1 MKPVKKKR
9 TSFSIIIPF
18 IIIAV
23 VFALL
28 VWKKYRASIP
38 QPQAPQVQQ
47 PAVAQSAILF
57 FVDESSRL
65 GREAREIEPCTD
77 TSECL
82 EDILEELFSG
92 PVGDLNDA
100 LPEGALLNSVLIEG
114 DKVTVDVNS
123 NFVSEMPTGS
133 SAEMMAVYS
142 VVNTVCINFP
152 QIKMVKLNVD
162 GDSKVVLKHLDLTDP
177 IPADFSLEQKPE
189 LKAEKAV
196 VPKKQ

>member
-1 MKPVKKKR
+1 MKSVKKKR

-38 QPQAPQVQQ
+38 QPQVPQVQQ

-57 FVDESSRL
+57 FVDEGSRL

-123 NFVSEMPTGS
+123 NFVSEMLTGS

-162 GDSKVVLKHLDLTDP
+162 GDSKVVLRHLDLTDP
-177 IPADFSLEQKPE
+177 MPADFSLEQKPE

>member
-1 MKPVKKKR
+1 MKPVKKKQ

-18 IIIAV
+18 VIIAL

-28 VWKKYRASIP
+28 VWKKYRASLP
-38 QPQAPQVQQ
+38 QSEVPQVQQ
-47 PAVAQSAILF
+47 PAATQSATLF
-57 FVDESSRL
+57 FVADGSRL
-65 GREAREIEPCTD
+65 GREAREIEPCSD
-77 TSECL
+77 KSECL
-82 EDILEELFSG
+82 RDILEELFSG

-123 NFVSEMPTGS
+123 NFVSEMPAGS

-142 VVNTVCINFP
+142 IVNTVCANFP
-152 QIKMVKLNVD
+152 QIKAVKLNVE
-162 GDSKVVLKHLDLTDP
+162 GEGKVVLKHLDLSDP
-177 IPADFSLEQKPE
+177 IPADFTLEQKME
-189 LKAEKAV
+189 LKPEKNS

>member
-9 TSFSIIIPF
+9 TTFSIIIPF
-18 IIIAV
+18 IIIAL

-28 VWKKYRASIP
+28 VWKKYRASLP
-38 QPQAPQVQQ
+38 QPQVPQVQQ

-57 FVDESSRL
+57 FVADGSRL
-65 GREAREIEPCTD
+65 GREAREIEPCKD
-77 TSECL
+77 TSECIR
-82 EDILEELFSG
+82 DILEELFSG

-123 NFVSEMPTGS
+123 NFVSEMPSGS

-142 VVNTVCINFP
+142 IVNTVCVNFP
-152 QIKMVKLNVD
+152 QIKNVKLNID
-162 GDSKVVLKHLDLTDP
+162 GESKVALKHLDLADP
-177 IPADFSLEQKPE
+177 IPADYSLEQKPE
-189 LKAEKAV
+189 LKPEKTV

>member
-9 TSFSIIIPF
+9 ASFSIIIPF
-18 IIIAV
+18 ILIAL

-28 VWKKYRASIP
+28 VWKKYRAS
-38 QPQAPQVQQ
+38 QPQVTHVQQ
-47 PAVAQSAILF
+47 PAVAQSATLF
-57 FVDESSRL
+57 FVADGSRL
-65 GREAREIEPCTD
+65 GREARDIEPCTD

-82 EDILEELFSG
+82 RDIMEELFSG

-100 LPEGALLNSVLIEG
+100 LPEGALLNSVLVEG

-123 NFVSEMPTGS
+123 NFVAEMPAGS

-142 VVNTVCINFP
+142 IVNTVCANFP
-152 QIKMVKLNVD
+152 QIKNVKLNVE
-162 GDSKVVLKHLDLTDP
+162 GESKAVLKHLDLSEP
-177 IPADFSLEQKPE
+177 FPADYSLEQEPVLKPV
-189 LKAEKAV
+189 KTA